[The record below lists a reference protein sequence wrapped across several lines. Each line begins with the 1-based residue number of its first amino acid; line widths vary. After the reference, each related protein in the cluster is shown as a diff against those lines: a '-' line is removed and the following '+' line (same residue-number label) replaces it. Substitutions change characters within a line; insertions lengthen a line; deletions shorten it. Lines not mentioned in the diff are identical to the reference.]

1 MLFNK
6 DLYNKYIDDYSQ
18 VLEAY
23 KTDKNI
29 NFKKVSAFLG
39 IYEEKSGSTYMIRHR
54 TGAGIVSIDELKLL
68 VELAKKYAGG
78 RIHFTTRQCIQ
89 LHRIKLEDTLKVIAG
104 LVEAGQTTLGAGGN
118 AARNVSC
125 SPLSGV
131 SRDEVFDVTP
141 FAEIVNEELVKNDEY
156 LFLPRK
162 YKISFSNSSKDTG
175 NASFGD
181 LGFIAVKKN
190 KKIGFK
196 VYAGG
201 GLGPSPRIGLKIE
214 DIIDPGDI
222 LYYVKGM
229 RIFFEKEGDRE
240 NRARAR
246 IRHIVT
252 RLGEEEFINRF
263 RQTVENLK
271 VAENLKIFVDS
282 SISPRKRE
290 KTDSKG
296 QLFYQK
302 ENGKCSFFIH
312 PPKGIIKAE
321 EIGAVI
327 RFMEELSYKTDLRL
341 SSNQGIFIRNLNEKD
356 AFILRELVKDFNGE
370 YPVLNSISC
379 IGSKYCK
386 PGVVNSQDLL
396 DAVLEHFE
404 GVDEVVKANAPKIY
418 ISGCPSSCGQHY
430 VHPIGF
436 LGKVKKIDDVK
447 KTYFRIFLGGRLK
460 EDSSRIGVEQGEL
473 EFTRIPVFLERLTL
487 LKIESGIEDIS
498 EFIDIYLER
507 LKDMI
512 KAENNVE

>member
-1 MLFNK
+1 MVFNK
-6 DLYNKYIDDYSQ
+6 ELYDKYINDYSQ
-18 VLEAY
+18 VLQEY
-23 KTDKNI
+23 KSDKSV
-29 NFKKVSAFLG
+29 NFKKASAFLG
-39 IYEEKSGSTYMIRHR
+39 IYEEKSGNTYMIRHR
-54 TGAGIVSIDELKLL
+54 TGAGIVSIEELKKL
-68 VELAKKYAGG
+68 VDVAVRYAEG

-89 LHRIKLEDTLKVIAG
+89 LHRIKLDDTIKVIEG
-104 LVEAGQTTLGAGGN
+104 LVADGQTTLGAGGN

-141 FAEIVNEELVKNDEY
+141 YAEIVNEELVKNDDY

-175 NASFGD
+175 NATFGD
-181 LGFIAVKKN
+181 LGFIAVKNN

-214 DIIDPGDI
+214 DFIDPSDI

-229 RIFFEKEGDRE
+229 RIFFETEGDWE

-263 RQTVENLK
+263 RLTVDKLK
-271 VAENLKIFVDS
+271 AIENLKIDFES
-282 SISPRKRE
+282 NTSPRKRE
-290 KTDSKG
+290 KIDSKG

-302 ENGKCSFFIH
+302 EKGKCALFVH
-312 PPKGIIKAE
+312 PPKGIIEAE
-321 EIGAVI
+321 DIGAVI
-327 RFMEELSYKTDLRL
+327 RFMEDLSYKTDLRL

-356 AFILRELVKDFNGE
+356 AILLRDKVKNFNGE
-370 YPVLNSISC
+370 YPVFNSISC

-396 DAVLEHFE
+396 DAVLEHLK
-404 GVDEVVKANAPKIY
+404 GVEEVVKANAPKIY

-460 EDSSRIGVEQGEL
+460 EDSSKIGVEKGEL
-473 EFTRIPVFLERLTL
+473 EFTRIPVFLERLTIM
-487 LKIESGIEDIS
+487 KIESGIKDIN
-498 EFIDIYLER
+498 EFIDTYLER
-507 LKDMI
+507 LAEMI
-512 KAENNVE
+512 NEENHVG